1 MAEKQKQKVVLV
13 QYHPGKPQNLTVI
26 VDGQEVPIGQYLET
40 HTAVQVSA
48 LTQAE
53 TSTTNVYLALMIAT
67 EDKKKG
73 AQSW

>member
-1 MAEKQKQKVVLV
+1 MAEKQKQKIVLV
-13 QYHPGKPQNLTVI
+13 QYNPGKPQNLMVI
-26 VDGQEVPIGQYLET
+26 VDGQEVPIDQFLGT

-53 TSTTNVYLALMIAT
+53 APSTNVYLALMIAT

>member
-13 QYHPGKPQNLTVI
+13 QYNPGKPQNLV
-26 VDGQEVPIGQYLET
+26 VMADGQEVPIDQFLET
-40 HTAVQVSA
+40 HTAVQLSA

-53 TSTTNVYLALMIAT
+53 TPSANVYLALMLAT
-67 EDKKKG
+67 ADKKKG